1 MSFKRVLTAIFCV
14 FIAGVGCKSTEDNL
28 PLDTELYAGVP
39 LDSLTSEDPPKTEKE
54 AIERGDTALSQNK
67 LDLALYE
74 YIRSLTF
81 KDGEHKD
88 KSLFNIGRIHQ
99 SRNNIALAEKA
110 YLKAVEANPDN
121 FASSQQLGI
130 IYAKAGRISE
140 SKAYLIKAIDADQ
153 ARHENGEQVGRFE
166 LLTES
171 VVNQLIVDISSPIDS
186 YVGLGV
192 LSDLEGRNDVAKRL
206 YEKALQIDHRYVK
219 ALINLGYSHYMSGNY
234 HIAKRVITTALQFE
248 PGNEKALNN
257 LALVHLALGENSLAL
272 NVFMR
277 QMDAPEALNNVGY
290 FLILQG
296 KPDQAIPY
304 LQQAID
310 KKPSYYK
317 IANENLARA
326 LAEVRANKQKESK
339 SSSEHQINIIFE

>member
-1 MSFKRVLTAIFCV
+1 MSLKRVLFTVLVVLVTA
-14 FIAGVGCKSTEDNL
+14 VGCESTNENL
-28 PLDTELYAGVP
+28 PLDTELYTGVP
-39 LDSLTSEDPPKTEKE
+39 LDSLTSEEPPANEQE
-54 AIERGDTALSQNK
+54 AIERADNALNQNK
-67 LDLALYE
+67 VDLALYE

-81 KDGEHKD
+81 TDAEHKD

-110 YLKAVEANPDN
+110 YLKAVEFNPEHI
-121 FASSQQLGI
+121 ASLEQLGI
-130 IYAKAGRISE
+130 IYAKAGRIID
-140 SKAYLIKAIDADQ
+140 SKAYLIKAINADQ
-153 ARHENGEQVGRFE
+153 ERIESGVSINGFDMLSE
-166 LLTES
+166 TEI
-171 VVNQLIVDISSPIDS
+171 NQMRVDPSSPMDS
-186 YVGLGV
+186 YTGFGV
-192 LSDLEGRNDVAKRL
+192 LYDLDGKYDIAKRL

-219 ALINLGYSHYMSGNY
+219 ALINLGYSHYMSENY
-234 HIAKRVITTALQFE
+234 HIAKRVMTTALQFE
-248 PGNEKALNN
+248 PENEKALNN
-257 LALVHLALGENSLAL
+257 LALIHLALGENTQAL

-296 KPDQAIPY
+296 KPEQAIPY

-326 LAEVRANKQKESK
+326 LAEVRANKHKNQ
-339 SSSEHQINIIFE
+339 SSGQNHQINVIFE